1 MYRPKILITNKV
13 SQVGVDRLR
22 ALGFEIVWSK
32 SNSVEDVKEV
42 IGDCDG
48 IIARMTPVKKELI
61 DVAPNLKIIGMHGVG
76 LDGID
81 VKLATEKGIAVTHAP
96 AANCISVAEHVM
108 TSILCLAKKTIQ
120 ADYALR
126 QENRFTDRDQFLGCD
141 SDGKVLGIVGLGK
154 IGRQLAQKA
163 SLGFDMK
170 VIAYDPYVSAEQMK
184 TVGAGVEKIDTMEDV
199 MKRADFVSFHTQLT
213 PEMVGV
219 VNYDLLK
226 LMKPTAYFINEM
238 RGALVNEDDLYQALE
253 DGIIAGAALDV
264 FIKEPTPINYKILKA
279 PNLIATPHI
288 AASTQESMDRMI
300 LTVVEDF
307 ANFFQNKEVEFLA
320 NPDYMN
326 AAEATK

>member
-1 MYRPKILITNKV
+1 
-13 SQVGVDRLR
+13 
-22 ALGFEIVWSK
+22 
-32 SNSVEDVKEV
+32 
-42 IGDCDG
+42 
-48 IIARMTPVKKELI
+48 
-61 DVAPNLKIIGMHGVG
+61 
-76 LDGID
+76 
-81 VKLATEKGIAVTHAP
+81 
-96 AANCISVAEHVM
+96 
-108 TSILCLAKKTIQ
+108 
-120 ADYALR
+120 
-126 QENRFTDRDQFLGCD
+126 
-141 SDGKVLGIVGLGK
+141 
-154 IGRQLAQKA
+154 
-163 SLGFDMK
+163 MK

-326 AAEATK
+326 AAKATK

>member
-1 MYRPKILITNKV
+1 MH
-13 SQVGVDRLR
+13 
-22 ALGFEIVWSK
+22 
-32 SNSVEDVKEV
+32 
-42 IGDCDG
+42 C
-48 IIARMTPVKKELI
+48 VKKI
-61 DVAPNLKIIGMHGVG
+61 DLQI
-76 LDGID
+76 
-81 VKLATEKGIAVTHAP
+81 
-96 AANCISVAEHVM
+96 
-108 TSILCLAKKTIQ
+108 
-120 ADYALR
+120 
-126 QENRFTDRDQFLGCD
+126 DQFLGCD
-141 SDGKVLGIVGLGK
+141 IDGKVLGIVGLGK